1 MPIEQAWP
9 SLLADELV
17 EQGQTVTVVNGSIS
31 GDTTGNGLARLPSL
45 LSQHQPDTVLI
56 ELGAN
61 DGLRGFPPQTVTQN
75 LTTMIE
81 QIQAQNAKVILMQI
95 RIPPNYGKRYS
106 DAFYQIYPSLA
117 EQFSIPLIPFFLEQ
131 VILKPEW
138 MMADGLHPKPEAQP
152 WIAKFVAEHLAAHL

>member
-1 MPIEQAWP
+1 MIPQATARP
-9 SLLADELV
+9 PALSSEPTSARYRTDRIR
-17 EQGQTVTVVNGSIS
+17 GQRRFTW
-31 GDTTGNGLARLPSL
+31 
-45 LSQHQPDTVLI
+45 
-56 ELGAN
+56 
-61 DGLRGFPPQTVTQN
+61 FPPQTVTHN